1 MTSSMQRLA
10 CAAATPNFYVYN
22 RNSTALISQ
31 PLSASA
37 LISVQSSSSR
47 TDVGTSSRIRADV
60 ATISRARTDLMVRD
74 KVVFYRIK
82 SRTLHVLN

>member
-1 MTSSMQRLA
+1 MVDLTDSVRESVRSTHRVQYRTDL
-10 CAAATPNFYVYN
+10 AATLSI
-22 RNSTALISQ
+22 RTD
-31 PLSASA
+31 LSAEQQQQA
-37 LISVQSSSSR
+37 
-47 TDVGTSSRIRADV
+47 DVGTSSRIRADV